1 VEARTYDDAQG
12 RKRLTLATRSDLSI
26 EAQVTA
32 RGATWIDRQL
42 IARDPEVS
50 STGFGSATRDAMER
64 RIDHLVD
71 AGLAR
76 RQGQRVIFA
85 RDLLN
90 TLRQRELDAAVSR
103 LSVET
108 GLLHRPS
115 SEGERVAGVYRQR
128 LMLASGRFAMIDD
141 GIGFQLVPW
150 RPALEQHLCREV
162 SGVVTGGGR
171 VTWSLERKIGLGI

>member
-1 VEARTYDDAQG
+1 
-12 RKRLTLATRSDLSI
+12 
-26 EAQVTA
+26 VTA
-32 RGATWIDRQL
+32 KGATWIDRQL
-42 IARDPEVS
+42 IANNLEIS
-50 STGFGSATRDAMER
+50 SAGFGIAARDAMEC
-64 RIDHLVD
+64 RIDHLVGE
-71 AGLAR
+71 GLAR
-76 RQGQRVIFA
+76 RQGQWVIFA

-90 TLRQRELDAAVSR
+90 TLRQRDLDAAVSR

-150 RPALEQHLCREV
+150 RPALERHLGREV
-162 SGVVTGGGR
+162 SGVATGGGR